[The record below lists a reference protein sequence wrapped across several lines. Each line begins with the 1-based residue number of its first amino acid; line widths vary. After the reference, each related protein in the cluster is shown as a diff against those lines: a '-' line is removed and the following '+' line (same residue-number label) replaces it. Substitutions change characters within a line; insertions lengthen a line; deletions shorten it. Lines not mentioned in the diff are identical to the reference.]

1 MTTMTQAS
9 TTHLSADELDALLEG
24 IGSMQAQSHTAT
36 CRLCAEMVRLDRQ
49 VIAALGS
56 LPRVTVPMRSDF
68 EDRVMARVDL
78 RAAPMTPPAVV
89 TPRAVAARRRFLGL
103 TLAGG
108 TAVAA
113 GFAWAALDPD
123 RANGLSGAALG
134 GVADSLWLSLQTMV
148 ANTAEQPWFTA
159 VRDTFVTPSRALPF
173 VIVGAGAYAAALTG
187 LGRLLA
193 EPATD
198 AGW

>member
-1 MTTMTQAS
+1 MTQDL

-24 IGSMQAQSHTAT
+24 TGTARSLFHGET
-36 CRLCAEMVRLDRQ
+36 CALCREMVRLDRQ

-56 LPRVTVPMRSDF
+56 FPPIALPMRSDF
-68 EDRVMARVDL
+68 EDQVMARIDL
-78 RAAPMTPPAVV
+78 RAAPVALAESV
-89 TPRAVAARRRFLGL
+89 TPRAVAARRRFIGL
-103 TLAGG
+103 VLAGG

-113 GFAWAALDPD
+113 GFAWAALDPAA
-123 RANGLSGAALG
+123 ANGLSGAALG
-134 GVADSLWLSLQTMV
+134 GVGDSLWLSLQTMV
-148 ANTAEQPWFTA
+148 ANTAEQPWFA
-159 VRDTFVTPSRALPF
+159 VARDTLASPARALPF
-173 VIVGAGAYAAALTG
+173 VVAGAGLYAAALAG

>member
-9 TTHLSADELDALLEG
+9 TTHLTADELDALLQG
-24 IGSMQAQSHTAT
+24 IATMRAQSHTAT

-49 VIAALGS
+49 VIAALGAF
-56 LPRVTVPMRSDF
+56 PPVTLPMRGDF

-78 RAAPMTPPAVV
+78 RSAPVV
-89 TPRAVAARRRFLGL
+89 QPVATTPRAVAARRRFLGL
-103 TLAGG
+103 TLTAG

-134 GVADSLWLSLQTMV
+134 GMADTLWLSLQTMV

-159 VRDTFVTPSRALPF
+159 VRGALSTPAQALPF
-173 VIVGAGAYAAALTG
+173 VIVGAGAYAAALAG

>member
-9 TTHLSADELDALLEG
+9 TTHLTADELDALLAG
-24 IGSMQAQSHTAT
+24 IGTTRAESHTAT
-36 CRLCAEMVRLDRQ
+36 CRLCHEMVRLDRQ
-49 VIAALGS
+49 VVAALGA
-56 LPRVTVPMRSDF
+56 LPPVTLPIRSDF

-78 RAAPMTPPAVV
+78 RSAPVVATV

-108 TAVAA
+108 AAVAA
-113 GFAWAALDPD
+113 GFAWAAVDPD

-134 GVADSLWLSLQTMV
+134 GMADSLWLSLQTMV
-148 ANTAEQPWFTA
+148 ANTAEQPWFTT
-159 VRDTFVTPSRALPF
+159 VRNALATPAQALPF
-173 VIVGAGAYAAALTG
+173 VIVGAGAYAAALAG